1 MYLTRVKNNFL
12 HLFVICIIEKNFWEE
27 FFILSKNQGG
37 GQKHICQSRFIL
49 IYFLDNLSFYLVNQS
64 LFV

>member
-37 GQKHICQSRFIL
+37 GQKHICQSQFIY
-49 IYFLDNLSFYLVNQS
+49 IS
-64 LFV
+64 